1 MFYVWV
7 QFMYFSCIESMYY
20 VCAESMYYVCAES
33 MYYFCAESM
42 YYVCGGSTELDGN
55 LAPNDTCDAYRIV
68 DVENRLEIFSTS
80 FS

>member
-20 VCAESMYYVCAES
+20 VCAESMYYV
-33 MYYFCAESM
+33 CAESM

>member
-1 MFYVWV
+1 
-7 QFMYFSCIESMYY
+7 MYY
-20 VCAESMYYVCAES
+20 VCAESMYYV
-33 MYYFCAESM
+33 CAESM